1 MSAPKTRVLR
11 DQTANSLVDQISS
24 AQPFSKS
31 YLRRL
36 QVSNCRHHLRDSS
49 RHSLRSIAISSIHQW
64 EAMHSSDVRLFT
76 DDCLLYKHIA
86 CDQDSTSHQDN
97 LTALEHW
104 GPCGKCSSIQRNVYL
119 SGLAQTQG
127 WSGKSLLS
135 SWSYSRSRRQ
145 LVNILEWQSARILM
159 EATHWC
165 HSRKR
170 PADPWIHTKKSQGML
185 PKVKKTEYTTLV
197 RPSLVHIFCLGSAHH
212 CGLPTYRTSPAEGRK
227 ICLQQL
233 YGQMTRMCIQYA
245 AWPGLGASRGQKTQP
260 PT

>member
-1 MSAPKTRVLR
+1 
-11 DQTANSLVDQISS
+11 
-24 AQPFSKS
+24 
-31 YLRRL
+31 
-36 QVSNCRHHLRDSS
+36 
-49 RHSLRSIAISSIHQW
+49 
-64 EAMHSSDVRLFT
+64 MHSSDVRLFT
-76 DDCLLYKHIA
+76 DDRLLYKHIA

-159 EATHWC
+159 EATHRC

-197 RPSLVHIFCLGSAHH
+197 RPSLEYTSSVWDLHTTVDAQHI
-212 CGLPTYRTSPAEGRK
+212 EQV
-227 ICLQQL
+227 QQK
-233 YGQMTRMCIQYA
+233 A
-245 AWPGLGASRGQKTQP
+245 ARFAYNNYTDRWPGRVSNMLHDLGWEPLEDRRRNHRLSRHESNLETFWIQTCSSKVKINNQTKNLCVHL
-260 PT
+260 